1 MPLRRDEIS
10 KKVIGSQRG
19 AFKTVFEE
27 AQKILRGTFGMELVE
42 LPSRT
47 ATHDTAGGATGRDKP
62 PQEKAGTQNGDE
74 GAGDRQAVT
83 GLKKK
88 GAVYVL
94 RLFPTFPAPSPV
106 FQIDVCSDGPSA
118 TSQGSKTYILRSA
131 LDSVLIERTTS
142 TNKRIL
148 EAEAAE
154 APDDVDGTDPG
165 MRTYGCLIAWNSA
178 DQLSALGIL
187 HVILALILV
196 SGKIISDS
204 ATPSPFLLRFSPF
217 SHLSSIFYSYVTG
230 LTSSYSG
237 PSYAPSQAAPPSSST
252 TRAPRTFPTPHTDPR
267 CISLSTPAPRLPR
280 PYAHRCGWKRGRGY
294 LAEARSWP
302 WCHAA
307 GWWRR

>member
-10 KKVIGSQRG
+10 KKVIGLQRG

-42 LPSRT
+42 LPTRT
-47 ATHDTAGGATGRDKP
+47 ATHDTAGGATGKDKT
-62 PQEKAGTQNGDE
+62 QEKAGTQNGDE

-83 GLKKK
+83 GLRKK
-88 GAVYVL
+88 GAVHVL
-94 RLFPTFPAPSPV
+94 RLFAISLPLFHSSK
-106 FQIDVCSDGPSA
+106 IDVCSDCPLA
-118 TSQGSKTYILRSA
+118 VSQGSKMYILRSA
-131 LDSVLIERTTS
+131 LDPVLIERTTL

-196 SGKIISDS
+196 SGKIITDS
-204 ATPSPFLLRFSPF
+204 ATPFLFLLRFSPF
-217 SHLSSIFYSYVTG
+217 SHL
-230 LTSSYSG
+230 
-237 PSYAPSQAAPPSSST
+237 PSL
-252 TRAPRTFPTPHTDPR
+252 H
-267 CISLSTPAPRLPR
+267 ISPLLLLRD
-280 PYAHRCGWKRGRGY
+280 
-294 LAEARSWP
+294 RSDVVV
-302 WCHAA
+302 
-307 GWWRR
+307 